1 MKRVVLDT
9 NVVIAALFWP
19 GPPRLVYDLVRNGQ
33 LVMLISLKMEQEFIR
48 VLGYDRFGLT
58 SAEIMPFV
66 RELRLKG
73 VPVEISKAIMEI
85 TADPTDNIFLECAVD
100 GKADYII
107 SGDKHLLVLSSYSG
121 IPILRPKDFLIR
133 EGYVLNDQGS

>member
-9 NVVIAALFWP
+9 NVVIAALFWQ
-19 GPPRLVYDLVRNGQ
+19 GPPRFVYDLVRNGQ
-33 LVMLISLKMEQEFIR
+33 LIMLISLKMEQEFIR

-58 SAEIMPFV
+58 SAEILPFV
-66 RELRLKG
+66 RELRSKG
-73 VPVEISKAIMEI
+73 VPVDIHTAIMEI

-107 SGDKHLLVLSSYSG
+107 SGDKHLLSLSSYGG
-121 IPILRPKDFLIR
+121 IPVLRPKDFLLR
-133 EGYVLNDQGS
+133 EGYLQND